1 MNDVTGHEFTPVHVD
16 SFSRLRKGLVFPRS
30 RFFVARA
37 HPGKLRR
44 ARVFCA
50 NPKKR
55 VRPLRQGAHTAG
67 EKAGTREQRCAPER
81 PSSAPGPSLIRGT
94 PRTPAPAQGSVPC
107 GRGDFVAL
115 GHVLE
120 SSGRFTPE
128 PPNPPWADPRP
139 DLSADHARWLVLL
152 ELAYRRDAAD
162 PAGVFGA
169 LNGIRC
175 CGARIVASGGAKPA
189 WRLTRGEMTA
199 AEWQAI
205 RVKWLL
211 PHLAVLQELLGTPAS
226 AIRIRRDAGTPSAP
240 AALREAAIQP

>member
-1 MNDVTGHEFTPVHVD
+1 MNDVTGHEFTPVHAAALA
-16 SFSRLRKGLVFPRS
+16 RLRKDLVFSRS
-30 RFFVARA
+30 RFFAASAYPRK
-37 HPGKLRR
+37 GGR

-50 NPKKR
+50 SPKKR
-55 VRPLRQGAHTAG
+55 VRPLCQGAHPAA
-67 EKAGTREQRCAPER
+67 EKAGTREPRSAPER
-81 PSSAPGPSLIRGT
+81 PSSAPGPSFIRGT
-94 PRTPAPAQGSVPC
+94 PRTPASAQGSVAC

-120 SSGRFTPE
+120 SSGRFTPA

-139 DLSADHARWLVLL
+139 DLRADHARWLALL

-162 PAGVFGA
+162 PDGVFGA
-169 LNGIRC
+169 LFGIRC

-240 AALREAAIQP
+240 AALREAATQP

>member
-1 MNDVTGHEFTPVHVD
+1 MNDVTGHGCTPVHAASLHV
-16 SFSRLRKGLVFPRS
+16 LRQGLVFPRS

-37 HPGKLRR
+37 HPWKLRR
-44 ARVFCA
+44 AHVFCA
-50 NPKKR
+50 TSKKC
-55 VRPLRQGAHTAG
+55 VHPLPQGAHTAA

-115 GHVLE
+115 GRVLE

-139 DLSADHARWLVLL
+139 DLSADHARWLAFL
-152 ELAYRRDAAD
+152 ELAYRRDVAD
-162 PAGVFGA
+162 PDGVFGA

-175 CGARIVASGGAKPA
+175 CGAQIVSSGGANPA
-189 WRLTRGEMTA
+189 WRLTRGEMTT
-199 AEWQAI
+199 AEWQVI

-211 PHLAVLQELLGTPAS
+211 PHLAVLQELLGTPAG
-226 AIRIRRDAGTPSAP
+226 AIRIRRDDGTPSAP
-240 AALREAAIQP
+240 AALREAATQR